1 MDFVG
6 PRELDVK
13 SSFNLTEANFTPFLG
28 EPKGS
33 KIVTGHAAGGFFA
46 SLRLRSG
53 TARSVSVAPERSRRG
68 AEPRQPPKDRDFP
81 EIPSFLV
88 CC

>member
-13 SSFNLTEANFTPFLG
+13 SPFNLTEANFTPFQG

-33 KIVTGHAAGGFFA
+33 KIVTGHVVPERSRGAAGGFFA
-46 SLRLRSG
+46 S
-53 TARSVSVAPERSRRG
+53 
-68 AEPRQPPKDRDFP
+68 RQPPRGQYFP

-88 CC
+88 CCLR

>member
-13 SSFNLTEANFTPFLG
+13 SPFNLTEANFTPFQG
-28 EPKGS
+28 EPKGG

-46 SLRLRSG
+46 S
-53 TARSVSVAPERSRRG
+53 
-68 AEPRQPPKDRDFP
+68 RQPPLGQYFP
-81 EIPSFLV
+81 EITSFLV
-88 CC
+88 CWRKTLLRLDRL